1 MRTKRSPLYTIFL
14 TVFLDLLGFGIV
26 IPLAPLYVKQFA
38 ADPAN
43 VGWLVGLMGTSYSL
57 MQFLFAPVW
66 GRLSDR
72 VGRRPVM
79 LVSIAGSCLAYLLF
93 ALAVATRS
101 LPLLIASRLGAGITA
116 ANLST
121 AQAYIADVTT
131 PEGRAK
137 GMGMVGAAF
146 GLGFILGP
154 ALGAWLSQPS
164 FGPLA
169 VPGVAA
175 ALCFLN
181 LGMAVVRLPE
191 SLPPSARGAV
201 RRAGRLSGM
210 AAALADPRVGRPILL
225 LFLATTAFAML
236 EWTLALFLSRRF
248 GFERERAGYVFA
260 FLGIVLVLVQGGLV
274 GRLARR
280 IGEARMV
287 TLGTG
292 AMALSLALLP
302 WAFSLPALLVVLA
315 LLALGNGINTPALSS
330 LTSRGAEATEQGAT
344 LGAAQG
350 FSSLARAIGPIVGGL
365 LWDRHLAYPFLAA
378 ALLMLV
384 ALAGSLGGSRGPSDS
399 SPLRR
404 GGRGERAGAAK

>member
-1 MRTKRSPLYTIFL
+1 MRTQRSPLFTIFL

-38 ADPAN
+38 ADPAT
-43 VGWLVGLMGTSYSL
+43 VGRLVGVMGMAYSL

-66 GRLSDR
+66 GGLSDR
-72 VGRRPVM
+72 VGRRPVL

-93 ALAVATRS
+93 AAAVAMES

-131 PEGRAK
+131 PERRAK
-137 GMGMVGAAF
+137 GMGLIGAAF

-154 ALGAWLSQPS
+154 ALGAWLSQPV

-181 LGMAVVRLPE
+181 FGMAFFRLPE
-191 SLPPSARGAV
+191 SLPPESRGETARP
-201 RRAGRLSGM
+201 GRLKRM
-210 AAALADPRVGRPILL
+210 ASALTDPRVGRWILL
-225 LFLATTAFAML
+225 LFVATTAFAML
-236 EWTLALFLSRRF
+236 EWTLALFLSKRF
-248 GFERERAGYVFA
+248 GYERERAGYLFA
-260 FLGIVLVLVQGGLV
+260 YLGVVLVLVQGGLV
-274 GRLARR
+274 GRLART

-287 TLGTG
+287 TIGTL
-292 AMALSLALLP
+292 AMAIAIGVMP
-302 WAFSLPALLVVLA
+302 WTFSLPALLGVLA
-315 LLALGNGINTPALSS
+315 LLAVGNGLSTPALSS
-330 LTSRGAEATEQGAT
+330 LTSRGVAATEQGAT

-350 FSSLARAIGPIVGGL
+350 FSSLARAVGPIAGGWL
-365 LWDRHLAYPFLAA
+365 YDRHLAAPFLLA
-378 ALLMLV
+378 ALLLLV
-384 ALAGSLGGSRGPSDS
+384 AFLVSLPR
-399 SPLRR
+399 
-404 GGRGERAGAAK
+404 AAKQSAPAAP